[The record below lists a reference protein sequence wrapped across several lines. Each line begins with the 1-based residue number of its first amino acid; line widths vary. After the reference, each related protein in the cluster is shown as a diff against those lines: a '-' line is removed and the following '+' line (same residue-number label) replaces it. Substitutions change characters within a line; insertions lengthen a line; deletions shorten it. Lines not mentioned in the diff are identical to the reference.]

1 MKTIRIKSLFILL
14 SMLCF
19 ANVQAQDINELSV
32 KDVSGMRGKIVS
44 VPVYLTNTAEV
55 TALQFDIELPNGS
68 TVYFDSTTVAA
79 NRSVDHII
87 SGQNK
92 NSNRRRF
99 MLYSP
104 TKQPL
109 KGNMGKICDVV
120 FKVSTYLGHHLRS
133 SGQQCVHQLR

>member
-79 NRSVDHII
+79 NRNVDHII

-92 NSNRRRF
+92 SNNKRRF
-99 MLYSP
+99 IIESH
-104 TKQPL
+104 
-109 KGNMGKICDVV
+109 
-120 FKVSTYLGHHLRS
+120 FE
-133 SGQQCVHQLR
+133 